1 MVNGRAIEILMDI
14 QSDWEDGEET
24 KAIDMAIQAI
34 EMQIAK
40 KPSRVDMQNKC
51 PNIDCFESVLRY
63 CNHCQGCGQK
73 IDWNKD

>member
-1 MVNGRAIEILMDI
+1 MDNGKVIEILMDI

-24 KAIDMAIQAI
+24 EAIDMAIQAV

-40 KPSRVDMQNKC
+40 KPNVVGMQNKC

-63 CNHCQGCGQK
+63 YNYCSECGQK